1 MKSFLQLPRWVL
13 WILLFPV
20 IVLNIWILIAVFR
33 YFQAVI
39 TIFGTATLLSFI
51 LNYPVQFLVHRRVKR
66 NRAIMWVLGIAVL
79 SVVLLTITL
88 APLVFEQ
95 LNELAKNLP
104 SWIES
109 SDRQIKALNDWAIS
123 RKIPINISVLIG
135 QIIDR
140 LSSQVQTLPSKTLEV
155 VLGTVDS
162 VFSVVLTIVL
172 TFYLLLHGE
181 SLWEGVW
188 RWLPLTWK
196 LEVRPLL
203 RQSFHNYYI
212 GQASIASIFAAL
224 MTVAFLVLQVPF
236 GLLFGIGI
244 GIMALFP
251 FGAALSIAIVSIL
264 TALKSFW
271 LGVWVLSVAV
281 IIQQIIENFIAPRL
295 LGEFIGLNPVWVLLS
310 LLIGARVGGILGLL
324 IAVPIAGF
332 IKNTTDFFYQER
344 IHELN

>member
-1 MKSFLQLPRWVL
+1 MKVFPQLPRWVL

-20 IVLNIWILIAVFR
+20 IVLNIWIVIAIFS
-33 YFQAVI
+33 YFQSVI
-39 TIFGTATLLSFI
+39 TIFGTATLFSFI
-51 LNYPVQFLVHRRVKR
+51 LNYPVLFLVRRRVKR

-79 SVVLLTITL
+79 SIVLLTITL

-95 LNELAKNLP
+95 LNELVKNLP

-109 SDRQIKALNDWAIS
+109 SDRQIKILSDWAAN

-135 QIIDR
+135 QIIER
-140 LSSQVQTLPSKTLEV
+140 LSYQVQTLPSKTLEV
-155 VLGTVDS
+155 VLGAVDS

-172 TFYLLLHGE
+172 TFYLLLHGDI
-181 SLWEGVW
+181 LWEGVW
-188 RWLPLTWK
+188 RWLPLKWS

-212 GQASIASIFAAL
+212 GQASIAAIFAAI
-224 MTVAFLVLQVPF
+224 MTVAFLVLKVPF
-236 GLLFGIGI
+236 GLLFGMVIGV
-244 GIMALFP
+244 MALFP
-251 FGAALSIAIVSIL
+251 FGAPLSIGIVSIL
-264 TALKSFW
+264 TTLKSFW

-281 IIQQIIENFIAPRL
+281 IIQQIIDNFIAPRL
-295 LGEFIGLNPVWVLLS
+295 LGEFIGLNPVWVLVS

-332 IKNTTDFFYQER
+332 VKSTTDVFYQ
-344 IHELN
+344 NKND